1 MYKTKKIGYI
11 SLSGVISL
19 CLVLSGCSPS
29 WEQKSVGTGKE
40 REEEQQKFMDM
51 EKRLFQEEMKKNAM
65 SLHFLLA
72 EPEKYGINDYK
83 IDIGEY
89 SIKEM
94 RKERKQLKDMKRQV
108 EEFQYDL
115 LTEEQQLTYEIIMEY
130 VDTELLGEG
139 LELYANPLSPTI
151 GIQAELPMLFSE
163 YSFYTEKDVEEYL
176 ELLSQVD
183 EYFTQLIQFEE
194 WKSKEG
200 LFMSDET
207 ADKVIVSCERS
218 LADPSDSF
226 LTHSFLEKL
235 DNLPLLTKEE
245 KEAYKERH
253 KNILENDFIPAYEI
267 LIKGIEKL
275 KGREEMKLE
284 FLIFPKGK
292 EYYEYLVASS
302 TFTSYETV
310 EEVRDAILER
320 MEWEER
326 QILKIL
332 TENKELLENLDGYEF
347 AFTDPLEI
355 LSQLKEEMK
364 GRFPKISEVEHHL
377 KYVPESLED
386 ILSPAMCLTPPIDR
400 PQDNAIYINRGEE
413 FKHYDWYTVLAHE
426 GYPGHLYQSI
436 YFLENN
442 SSLLRTLMTNTSYV
456 EGWATYVEY
465 LSYEFDN
472 GLDPNLGKAMAHD
485 SAISLAVS
493 ALLDIYIHYDG
504 WGKEEVSNFLK
515 EEFGDF
521 SKEAIDDIYGA
532 IVDNPVNYL
541 QYYIGYLEIANMRRM
556 GEEGKKG
563 FREKDF
569 HTFLL
574 EMGPAPFSI
583 IKSRFEKESW
593 NEKMEE

>member
-11 SLSGVISL
+11 YLAGAMSL
-19 CLVLSGCSPS
+19 CLVLSGCSPVG
-29 WEQKSVGTGKE
+29 EQKRMGTRKE
-40 REEEQQKFMDM
+40 REEEQKKFMDM

-72 EPEKYGINDYK
+72 EPEKFGINDYQ

-89 SIKEM
+89 SVEEM
-94 RKERKQLKDMKRQV
+94 KTERKQLENMKRQV
-108 EEFQYDL
+108 EEFDYDL
-115 LTEEQQLTYEIIMEY
+115 LTEEQQITYEIIIEY

-176 ELLSQVD
+176 ELLSQVH
-183 EYFTQLIQFEE
+183 EYFTQLLQFEE
-194 WKSKEG
+194 LKSKNG

-207 ADKVIVSCERS
+207 ADKVIDSCERS

-226 LTHSFLEKL
+226 LTHTFSEKL
-235 DNLPLLTKEE
+235 DTLSLLTAEE

-253 KNILENDFIPAYEI
+253 KKVLENDFIPAYEM
-267 LIKGIEKL
+267 LINGIEGL
-275 KGREEMKLE
+275 KGTGVNEKGLSY
-284 FLIFPKGK
+284 FPKGK

-310 EEVRDAILER
+310 EEIKDAILER
-320 MEWEER
+320 MEWEEG
-326 QILKIL
+326 QIIQIL
-332 TENKELLENLDGYEF
+332 TENKELLEKIDGYEF
-347 AFTDPLEI
+347 ALTDPLEI

-364 GRFPKISEVEHHL
+364 GRFPEISEVEHHL

-413 FKHYDWYTVLAHE
+413 FKNYDWYTVLAHE

-436 YFLENN
+436 YFVENN
-442 SSLLRTLMTNTSYV
+442 SSLLRRLMTSTSYV

-472 GLDPNLGKAMAHD
+472 GLDPKLGKAMAHD
-485 SAISLAVS
+485 SAISLALS

-504 WGKEEVSNFLK
+504 WSKEEVREFLE

-521 SKEAIDDIYGA
+521 SQEGIDDIYGA

-556 GEEGKKG
+556 GEEGRKG
-563 FREKDF
+563 FREIDF

-574 EMGPAPFSI
+574 DIGPAPFSI

-593 NEKMEE
+593 N